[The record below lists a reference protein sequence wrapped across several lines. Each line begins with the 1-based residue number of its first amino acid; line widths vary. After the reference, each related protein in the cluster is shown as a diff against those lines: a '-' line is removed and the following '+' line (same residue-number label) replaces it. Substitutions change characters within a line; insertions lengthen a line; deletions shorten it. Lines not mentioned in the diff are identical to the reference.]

1 MIRSLVAALVIGAAL
16 AAPATAQDR
25 VQTLADIR
33 AELGQLAA
41 QVQSLRSELVAGG
54 AQAMQA
60 AGGPSAL
67 ERMDAIEAELS
78 ALTRRTEDLQ
88 NRVNRIVQDGTN
100 RISDLE
106 FRLCEM
112 EKGCDTA
119 KMPISAQ
126 LGGDAPAAP
135 VAATGAAPAAGGAGA
150 ANATAAGPR
159 PELAVSEQADFDRA
173 KAALDSGDFRGAA
186 DLFAAFAQA
195 YPGSPLSGE
204 AMFLRGEAYGKA
216 GETNKAARSYL
227 EAFSSA
233 PDGPYAARSLLRLG
247 SGLGEL
253 GQTQEACVTLTEVGV
268 RFPGAPEAAE
278 AATAMQGLG
287 CR

>member
-1 MIRSLVAALVIGAAL
+1 MIRRLAAALAIGAAL
-16 AAPATAQDR
+16 ATPVPAQDR
-25 VQTLADIR
+25 AQTLADIR

-60 AGGPSAL
+60 AGGSSAL
-67 ERMDAIEAELS
+67 ERMDAMEAELA

-119 KMPISAQ
+119 NMPITAQ
-126 LGGDAPAAP
+126 LGGDAPPPAAAGTAP
-135 VAATGAAPAAGGAGA
+135 APAAGGSA
-150 ANATAAGPR
+150 APATAA
-159 PELAVSEQADFDRA
+159 PELAVSEKADFDRA
-173 KAALDSGDFRGAA
+173 KAALDGGDFRGAA
-186 DLFAAFAQA
+186 DLFAAFTQT
-195 YPGSPLSGE
+195 YPGSPLGAE
-204 AMFLRGEAYGKA
+204 AMFLRGEAYDKA
-216 GETNKAARSYL
+216 GETSKAARAYL

-233 PDGPYAARSLLRLG
+233 PDGPFAARSLLRLG
-247 SGLGEL
+247 SGLGKL

-268 RFPGAPEAAE
+268 RFPQAPETAE
-278 AATAMQGLG
+278 AATAMRGLG
-287 CR
+287 CP

>member
-1 MIRSLVAALVIGAAL
+1 MLLVGAVL
-16 AAPATAQDR
+16 SAPAQAQDR
-25 VQTLADIR
+25 AQTLADIR
-33 AELGQLAA
+33 AELGQLASQIQA
-41 QVQSLRSELVAGG
+41 LRTELVAGG
-54 AQAMQA
+54 APALQA
-60 AGGPSAL
+60 AGGASAL
-67 ERMDAIEAELS
+67 ERMDAMEAELT

-88 NRVNRIVQDGTN
+88 NRVGRVVQDGTN

-119 KMPISAQ
+119 KMPITAQ

-135 VAATGAAPAAGGAGA
+135 ASVAPSGAPAAAGA
-150 ANATAAGPR
+150 EPPATR

-173 KAALDSGDFRGAA
+173 KASFDGGDFRGAA

-204 AMFLRGEAYGKA
+204 AMFLRGEAYDKA
-216 GETNKAARSYL
+216 GETSKAARSYL

-233 PDGPYAARSLLRLG
+233 PDGTYAARSLLRLG
-247 SGLGEL
+247 AGLGQL
-253 GQTQEACVTLTEVGV
+253 GQTQEACVTLTEVGT
-268 RFPGAPEAAE
+268 RFPQSAEAGE
-278 AATAMQGLG
+278 AATAMRGLG
-287 CR
+287 CP

>member
-1 MIRSLVAALVIGAAL
+1 MIRRLVAALVIGAVL
-16 AAPATAQDR
+16 ATPVLAQDR
-25 VQTLADIR
+25 AQTLADIR

-60 AGGPSAL
+60 AGGSSAL
-67 ERMDAIEAELS
+67 ERMDAMEAELA

-119 KMPISAQ
+119 NMPITAQ
-126 LGGDAPAAP
+126 LGGDALPAASGTAP
-135 VAATGAAPAAGGAGA
+135 APATGGSAAPA
-150 ANATAAGPR
+150 TAA
-159 PELAVSEQADFDRA
+159 PELAVSEKADFDRA
-173 KAALDSGDFRGAA
+173 KAALDGGDFRGAA
-186 DLFAAFAQA
+186 DLFAAFTQT
-195 YPGSPLSGE
+195 YPGSPLGAE
-204 AMFLRGEAYGKA
+204 AMFLRGEAYDKA
-216 GETNKAARSYL
+216 GETSKAARAYL
-227 EAFSSA
+227 EAFSGA
-233 PDGPYAARSLLRLG
+233 PDGPFASRSLLRLG
-247 SGLGEL
+247 AGLGKL

-268 RFPGAPEAAE
+268 RFPQAPETAE
-278 AATAMQGLG
+278 AATAMRGLG
-287 CR
+287 CP